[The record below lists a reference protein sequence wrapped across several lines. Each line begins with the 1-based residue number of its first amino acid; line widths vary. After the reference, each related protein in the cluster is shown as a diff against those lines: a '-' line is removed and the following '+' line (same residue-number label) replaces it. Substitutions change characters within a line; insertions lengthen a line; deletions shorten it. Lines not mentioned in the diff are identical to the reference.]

1 MSIIEQIKAEVERQM
16 ENARNVR
23 INGTTQQAKE
33 ADAIIHTLQDH
44 LNFLSTLQEQPVS
57 PPNWYP
63 NPLEEQP
70 VCEGFDRE
78 FSKFSNDVDAEHPFP
93 ICVDEYKD
101 FARHFYELGRQ
112 SKPKVS
118 EDVEN
123 ASNEYA
129 SHIQITDTKN
139 VCGADEWLYLFAD
152 LTDAFKAGANWQK
165 EQDEQSHDNVY
176 DFIKKKCEEKS
187 FHDDFEMASYKNGI
201 IDGYNAGYI
210 CAKTKAIE
218 SDMRGYERGKADMR
232 EQMLKEAVEGE
243 VWGEVYSSR
252 RFVKSDW
259 LGPETGKPG
268 DKVHIIIVKED

>member
-112 SKPKVS
+112 SKEQPVCEELEDAVTNYIAPIENEDGLKVINFS
-118 EDVEN
+118 GQD
-123 ASNEYA
+123 
-129 SHIQITDTKN
+129 IK
-139 VCGADEWLYLFAD
+139 
-152 LTDAFKAGANWQK
+152 DAFVAGANWQREQNDK
-165 EQDEQSHDNVY
+165 ETAELLTIAHLQ
-176 DFIKKKCEEKS
+176 
-187 FHDDFEMASYKNGI
+187 G
-201 IDGYNAGYI
+201 
-210 CAKTKAIE
+210 
-218 SDMRGYERGKADMR
+218 ADQMR
-232 EQMLKEAVEGE
+232 EQMMKEAVEGE
-243 VWGEVYSSR
+243 VCGRVYDHINI
-252 RFVKSDW
+252 RFADGICKFLEPKNISHIPADVSKY
-259 LGPETGKPG
+259 KVG
-268 DKVHIIIVKED
+268 DKVRIIIVKEN